1 VSDDGAGRALRVGLI
16 GLGEVGRAHLEAYRM
31 TDRVEVAAIADPDE
45 ERWRDADPG
54 LPLYTDAA
62 RMMAREDLDLVC
74 VLTPPATHEP
84 LVRLAAARHLHVLCE
99 KPLSLSL
106 ESCDR
111 MIEAC
116 EQAGV
121 RLFYGASYRHLPALV
136 AARDLI
142 RAGAIGAVR
151 VLRESVIGGAGAA
164 HQTMLSPAH
173 YPAGGPGGGSM
184 GLMDHGIHLADLF
197 TWLTG
202 SSVVSAYGVG
212 NRTGTAP
219 GPEYLT
225 MRLANGALGSL
236 LYDEGTFA
244 SDLPPEGQFSWGAA
258 WGAAG
263 YAPGGG
269 WDPQPGCVYIHGAAG
284 SLRAFHYANILFLND
299 AQGLRQ
305 IPLSGRAAPGHF
317 ASQIE
322 VFADEIVRDLPPS
335 SPPAAGRDALEVLLA
350 AYRDGGET
358 QVDLGSRS

>member
-1 VSDDGAGRALRVGLI
+1 MSDDRAGRALRVGLI
-16 GLGEVGRAHLEAYRM
+16 GLGEVGLAHLEAYRM
-31 TDRVEVAAIADPDE
+31 TDRVDVAAIADPDE

-62 RMMAREDLDLVC
+62 RMMAQEDLDLVC
-74 VLTPPATHEP
+74 VLTPPATHEA
-84 LVRLAAARHLHVLCE
+84 LVRLAAGCGLHVLCE

-111 MIEAC
+111 MIAAC
-116 EQAGV
+116 EQAEV
-121 RLFYGASYRHLPALV
+121 RLFYGASYRHLPALA

-142 RAGAIGAVR
+142 RAGGIGAVR

-164 HQTMLSPAH
+164 QQTMLSPAH

-197 TWLTG
+197 AWLTD
-202 SSVVSAYGVG
+202 SPVTTAYGAG
-212 NRTGTAP
+212 NRTGSP
-219 GPEYLT
+219 PRPEHLT
-225 MRLANGALGSL
+225 MRLANDALGSL

-244 SDLPPEGQFSWGAA
+244 SDLPAEGQFGWGAA
-258 WGAAG
+258 WGPAG

-269 WDPQPGCVYIHGAAG
+269 WDPQPGCVHIHGAAG

-317 ASQIE
+317 ATQIE
-322 VFADEIVRDLPPS
+322 VFADEIVRNLPPS

-350 AYRDGGET
+350 AYRDGET
-358 QVDLGSRS
+358 RINPRSGR